1 MLFTILGTGDYNS
14 TRKDKNSC
22 LQKSNIPHITC
33 ILVIKDRHTYM
44 HIYSD
49 DGRSRKKI
57 NQGRS
62 LGNASVVGRVIY
74 LTAHGVLW
82 GLEKL
87 KVS

>member
-1 MLFTILGTGDYNS
+1 
-14 TRKDKNSC
+14 
-22 LQKSNIPHITC
+22 
-33 ILVIKDRHTYM
+33 M